1 MAGGKEMKKTCT
13 FQDIKNMLIE
23 CANVNDEITPD
34 SVLKTDLGIDSIY
47 AVEMILALEEKFG
60 IQIEMNEMDTMMT
73 VKEVVDIVQ
82 RKLEV

>member
-1 MAGGKEMKKTCT
+1 MKKTCT

-47 AVEMILALEEKFG
+47 AVEMILALDEKFG
-60 IQIEMNEMDTMMT
+60 IQIEMNEMDTMMS
-73 VKEVVDIVQ
+73 VIEVVDIVQ

>member
-1 MAGGKEMKKTCT
+1 MKKTCT
-13 FQDIKNMLIE
+13 FLDIKNMLIE
-23 CANVNDEITPD
+23 CANVNEEITPD

-60 IQIEMNEMDTMMT
+60 IQIEMNEMDTMMS
-73 VKEVVDIVQ
+73 VQEVVDTVQ

>member
-1 MAGGKEMKKTCT
+1 MKKTCT
-13 FQDIKNMLIE
+13 FQDIKNMLIG

-60 IQIEMNEMDTMMT
+60 IQIEMNEMDTMMS

>member
-34 SVLKTDLGIDSIY
+34 SILKTDLGIDSIY

-60 IQIEMNEMDTMMT
+60 IQIEMNEMDTMMS
-73 VKEVVDIVQ
+73 VQEVVDIVK

>member
-1 MAGGKEMKKTCT
+1 MKKTCT

-34 SVLKTDLGIDSIY
+34 SILKTDLGIDSIY

-60 IQIEMNEMDTMMT
+60 IQIEMNEMDTMMS
-73 VKEVVDIVQ
+73 VKEVVDVVK

>member
-23 CANVNDEITPD
+23 CAIVNDEITPD
-34 SVLKTDLGIDSIY
+34 SILKTDLGIDSIY

-60 IQIEMNEMDTMMT
+60 IQIEMNEMDTMMS

>member
-1 MAGGKEMKKTCT
+1 
-13 FQDIKNMLIE
+13 MLIE

-60 IQIEMNEMDTMMT
+60 IQIEMNEMDTMMS

>member
-1 MAGGKEMKKTCT
+1 MKKTCT

-34 SVLKTDLGIDSIY
+34 SILKTDLGIDSIY

-60 IQIEMNEMDTMMT
+60 IQIEMNEKMEIL
-73 VKEVVDIVQ
+73 KSLYSSYKNNAI
-82 RKLEV
+82 

>member
-1 MAGGKEMKKTCT
+1 MKKTCT
-13 FQDIKNMLIE
+13 YEDIKNMLIE
-23 CANVNDEITPD
+23 YANVDCEITPE

-60 IQIEMNEMDTMMT
+60 IQIEMYEMDTMMS
-73 VKEVVDIVQ
+73 VKEVVDAVQ

>member
-1 MAGGKEMKKTCT
+1 MKKTCT

-34 SVLKTDLGIDSIY
+34 SILKTDLGIDSIY

-60 IQIEMNEMDTMMT
+60 IQIEMNEMDTMMS
-73 VKEVVDIVQ
+73 VQEVVDVVK

>member
-1 MAGGKEMKKTCT
+1 MKKTCT

-23 CANVNDEITPD
+23 CANVSDEITPD

-60 IQIEMNEMDTMMT
+60 IQIEMNEMDTMMS

>member
-47 AVEMILALEEKFG
+47 AVEMILALEEKDYKV
-60 IQIEMNEMDTMMT
+60 IQTENMVMEF
-73 VKEVVDIVQ
+73 
-82 RKLEV
+82 KLK

>member
-1 MAGGKEMKKTCT
+1 MKKTCT

-34 SVLKTDLGIDSIY
+34 SILKTDLGIDSIY
-47 AVEMILALEEKFG
+47 AVEMILALEEIFES
-60 IQIEMNEMDTMMT
+60 QIEMNEMDTMMS
-73 VKEVVDIVQ
+73 VQEVVDTVK

>member
-1 MAGGKEMKKTCT
+1 MKKTCT

-34 SVLKTDLGIDSIY
+34 SILKTDLGIDSIY

-60 IQIEMNEMDTMMT
+60 IQIEMNEMDTMMS
-73 VKEVVDIVQ
+73 VQEVVDIVK

>member
-1 MAGGKEMKKTCT
+1 MKKTCT

-34 SVLKTDLGIDSIY
+34 SILKTDLGIDSIY

-60 IQIEMNEMDTMMT
+60 IQIEMDEMDTMMS
-73 VKEVVDIVQ
+73 VQEVVDIVK

>member
-1 MAGGKEMKKTCT
+1 LAGGKEMKKTCT
-13 FQDIKNMLIE
+13 FEDIKTMLIE
-23 CANVNDEITPD
+23 CANVNEEITPD

-73 VKEVVDIVQ
+73 VKEVVKVVEG
-82 RKLEV
+82 KLEV